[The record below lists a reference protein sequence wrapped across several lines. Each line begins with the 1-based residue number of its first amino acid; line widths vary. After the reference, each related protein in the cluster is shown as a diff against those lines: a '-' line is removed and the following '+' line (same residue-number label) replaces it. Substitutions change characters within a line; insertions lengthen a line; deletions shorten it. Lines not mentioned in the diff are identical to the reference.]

1 MLWYTGGDPIL
12 LILLVERRMPD
23 TRSDVSE
30 NGDRRKPSVSII
42 IPCYNCRRF
51 VAQAIESALSQSYTN
66 VEVVVV
72 DDGSTDGSSAIAQRY
87 PVRFLQEAH
96 RGVSA
101 ARNRGF
107 RESLGEYLVF
117 LDSDDRLLPG
127 AVTAGLAALE
137 DHPHCVMAVGAHNF
151 ITQSGAWI
159 ATRSKPVHL
168 RDGYELLLRSNFI
181 ECTASVLFR
190 RSCFMNAGVFRASL
204 TGAEDYELYLRV
216 ARDSSP
222 MCCHSQVVAEYRQ
235 HASSASRKSA
245 MMLNHTLAVVSEQ
258 WPFARKSIRHM
269 WAYFRGF
276 LFWRRK
282 YGRQLTMEIATS
294 ESESE
299 SPAQEH
305 RVAWRLLSHSYPEGV
320 LALVISR
327 LLPKNLVR
335 SILQHHKRNQAC
347 ESSVTLYGQ
356 HVASISHSPG
366 DHCNR

>member
-1 MLWYTGGDPIL
+1 M
-12 LILLVERRMPD
+12 
-23 TRSDVSE
+23 
-30 NGDRRKPSVSII
+30 
-42 IPCYNCRRF
+42 
-51 VAQAIESALSQSYTN
+51 
-66 VEVVVV
+66 
-72 DDGSTDGSSAIAQRY
+72 
-87 PVRFLQEAH
+87 RFLQEAH

-107 RESLGEYLVF
+107 RESLASTWCSLTATT
-117 LDSDDRLLPG
+117 DSFPVPSYSG
-127 AVTAGLAALE
+127 ASCSGGSS
-137 DHPHCVMAVGAHNF
+137 DCVVAVGAHNF

-159 ATRSKPVHL
+159 ATRSKRVHL

-282 YGRQLTMEIATS
+282 IWPSTYDGNS
-294 ESESE
+294 N
-299 SPAQEH
+299 
-305 RVAWRLLSHSYPEGV
+305 V
-320 LALVISR
+320 
-327 LLPKNLVR
+327 
-335 SILQHHKRNQAC
+335 
-347 ESSVTLYGQ
+347 
-356 HVASISHSPG
+356 
-366 DHCNR
+366 